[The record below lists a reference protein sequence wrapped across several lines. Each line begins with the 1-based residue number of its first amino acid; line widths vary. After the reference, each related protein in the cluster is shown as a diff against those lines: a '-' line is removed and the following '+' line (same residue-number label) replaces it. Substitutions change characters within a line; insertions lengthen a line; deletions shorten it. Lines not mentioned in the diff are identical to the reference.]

1 MVSGSGPTVFALFAT
16 PELAREAAQAIPGA
30 IAAEPVGA
38 AFAQVRAA

>member
-1 MVSGSGPTVFALFAT
+1 LFAVYPT
-16 PELAREAAQAIPGA
+16 PDAAREAVRGIPGA